1 MIHLPDCSVTDTH
14 ARGLRRAE
22 DRWVDARRS
31 TWKIQRN
38 PRRFGPRVRQMYTDL
53 LGQYGAGRVILTEC
67 SKKSAHWFVASR
79 VSDDLYR
86 LLRFSIERTHHAAPR
101 TRSSLPLVSTG
112 HCYERFIQG
121 LLRHGS
127 DWAGIM
133 HGTFM
138 SLLTAADC
146 RGEQE
151 SPNAAKK
158 AHWHAPGD
166 YKVWLPQGLVVVEV
180 PEYGDAIMKT
190 VIAAFALIGPNRDLW
205 ETLGTSEIKAERFVR
220 HQGPDWFEL
229 HAESPL
235 ADDVV
240 DSEKLCA

>member
-1 MIHLPDCSVTDTH
+1 MIHLPDCSVTETH

-38 PRRFGPRVRQMYTDL
+38 PRRFGPRVRQMHTDL

-67 SKKSAHWFVASR
+67 SKKAAHWFVASR

-86 LLRFSIERTHHAAPR
+86 LLGFSIERTHHAAPR

-127 DWAGIM
+127 EWAGIM

-151 SPNAAKK
+151 SPDAARK
-158 AHWHAPGD
+158 AHWHAP
-166 YKVWLPQGLVVVEV
+166 V
-180 PEYGDAIMKT
+180 DAIMKT
-190 VIAAFALIGPNRDLW
+190 VIAADALIGPNRDLW
-205 ETLGTSEIKAERFVR
+205 ETLGKSGIKAERFVR
-220 HQGPDWFEL
+220 RQGPDWFEL
-229 HAESPL
+229 HAENPL
-235 ADDVV
+235 EDDDV
-240 DSEKLCA
+240 DSAKLCA